1 MPMASLPRARA
12 ARPPADPARDAAGLL
27 RRLGFLILLVVVP
40 VAALVAR
47 RAVVILAPIALV
59 LLVLAAALDGQHR
72 ALRPVLARFAGAR
85 MALSGLLAVGWCALS
100 IAWTPF
106 PGPAAERLANV
117 LAAVALTL
125 AGYLAL
131 PDRMRSANLYLIPI
145 GVAAAAMTAVLVGLF
160 GGAALRAGLEDDGA
174 FERGLTLLA
183 LLAWPAIAWLR
194 SRGRDLESLGLA
206 VLVALAL
213 VLAPRATPLL
223 AMALGAT
230 AFAATA
236 WRPRIGVA
244 ATAWAA
250 AGILALAPL
259 LPFVLQPI
267 ARAMVGPL
275 HPLAQSLGA
284 WRRVVTS
291 EPLRLITGHG
301 FETALRSRLIG
312 MIPGNAPASLPFELW
327 YELGIV
333 GALGTAAALALA
345 VRAAGRDG
353 TALVPGAMAAFAT
366 AFAIACLGV
375 GMTVMWWF
383 TSLAMLV
390 LVFVTVERGQFRTQR
405 PKAGGPPPAARPEP
419 QSGSPAITPLRTRKQ
434 P

>member
-1 MPMASLPRARA
+1 MASPSRARA
-12 ARPPADPARDAAGLL
+12 PRPAADPALDAAALL
-27 RRLGFLILLVVVP
+27 RRVGFLMLLVAVP
-40 VAALVAR
+40 VVALVAR

-59 LLVLAAALDGQHR
+59 LLVLAAALDGRHR
-72 ALRPVLARFAGAR
+72 PLRPVLMRVASAR
-85 MALSGLLAVGWCALS
+85 MVLSGALAFGWCALS

-145 GVAAAAMTAVLVGLF
+145 GVAAAALAAVLVGLF
-160 GGAALRAGLEDDGA
+160 GGAALRTGFEEDGA
-174 FERGLTLLA
+174 LERGLTLLA
-183 LLAWPAIAWLR
+183 LLVWPATAWLR

-213 VLAPRATPLL
+213 VLAPRATPLV
-223 AMALGAT
+223 AMAVGAL

-236 WRPRIGVA
+236 WRPRVGIA
-244 ATAWAA
+244 ATAGVT
-250 AGILALAPL
+250 AGILALGPL
-259 LPFVLQPI
+259 LPFLIHPVV
-267 ARAMVGPL
+267 RAVVGPL
-275 HPLAQSLGA
+275 HPLAQSLA
-284 WRRVVTS
+284 VWRRVVAG

-301 FETALRSRLIG
+301 FETALRGRLVG
-312 MIPGNAPASLPFELW
+312 LIPGNAPTSLPFELW

-345 VRAAGRDG
+345 VRAAGRDHP
-353 TALVPGAMAAFAT
+353 ALVPGAMAAFAT
-366 AFAIACLGV
+366 AFAIACLGTA
-375 GMTVMWWF
+375 MTVMWWF

-405 PKAGGPPPAARPEP
+405 PRAGRPTIP
-419 QSGSPAITPLRTRKQ
+419 
-434 P
+434 